1 MLRKLIFIFATSFL
15 AATLPS
21 AAEHI
26 ITSDSCFAHI
36 DSNLY
41 VIGDYMPSYTEEIYV
56 GDISSAGYDVELC
69 YPEFKALSNK
79 ELRNIRDLQKNQ
91 LLPTDADID
100 ANGVV
105 LMPSPAPVGGLN
117 LKQNM
122 LVNRKKGYL
131 NVTFCPVVRHE
142 GEWKRILSCQV
153 KVKERNT
160 PKTAPR
166 KVQSPEQRWTEN
178 SVLNT
183 GKWAQVSVTK
193 EGIYQLT
200 ASDIQ
205 KMGFSDLSKVKVYGY
220 GGRLQVEKF
229 DFPDFDESVLQTM
242 APDDLVEVP
251 VYATSDSRL
260 LFWAEGTVR
269 YNWNNDSKFYTH
281 VQNHYSTYSSYFI
294 TENDEPRSNVA
305 TLSEEISEDN
315 LKTISSTPFVT
326 ILDNDE
332 WSWYHGGRNM
342 FDSHDFTTNN
352 TMSVR
357 IATPGI
363 NINAA
368 GTKRIDVSFGSSN
381 PNGTKQTSVAIKVN
395 SKNLGSMTLKTYNP
409 DYAVACIDSQHFGT
423 LTSLSATESNTFQF
437 TTSNSHKAHFDFLR
451 INYPR
456 DLVLSESPY
465 SYSPQV
471 NGAVCMKVASAN
483 ATTHLWRIGQA
494 GSPTVEVPSTLA
506 DGILEATVST
516 GKRRFVFFDESL
528 TYEAPKF
535 VKEIANQNLHADS
548 NINYII
554 IIPENGLVA
563 AEAERLGQLHQQ
575 RDGLSYKVVRA
586 DELYNEFSSGT
597 PDANAYR
604 RYLKMLY
611 DRAGDDENALPKF
624 CLFMGKSYWDNRL
637 LTTEAKSKQQKDL
650 LLAYEMDDSSNFIGS
665 VYSYVTDDFFALL
678 DDGEG
683 VDIEQEYYDL
693 AMGRMVCSTEEEA
706 KLLVDKVERYL
717 SNKDAGS
724 WKNTVAFLG
733 DDGDSNGHM
742 EDTENVWRAFVA
754 SAPQFETPKVY
765 WDRYTWTSS
774 ATGYTYPQ
782 GTSRIHQLMKEGTLL
797 FNYSGHGSAGM
808 LSHYKL
814 MQISDF
820 AKAYSPYMSVWV
832 LASCDIYPFDMD
844 ENTMA
849 ETSLYVPDGGS
860 IAWICAT
867 RAVFRDRNNIIN
879 ICFVR
884 NLMTK
889 GTDGKYPTLGEALR
903 LAKNEQKLDNNNKL
917 VHTDGTSN
925 KLKYLCFGDPAIHL
939 SFPTGKVV
947 LDSINGKSISEMS
960 ELEVLSAGSVAR
972 FAGHVLNEDGTAI
985 DESFDGNVTATVFDC
1000 EETITC
1006 KNNQKKDVDP
1016 MQFKE
1021 RSKSIYKGTTKA
1033 QGGKFEFTV
1042 FIPRDISYTNKPGRI
1057 SLYAVSNDKTHEYN
1071 GYSET
1076 FCLNGTSDMEEP
1088 DTKGPEVIA
1097 YINSIDN
1104 PDYTIT
1110 DENPILIADIS
1121 DEYGIN
1127 NAGISLG
1134 HDIELVLDDNTSD
1147 CINLNSYF
1155 SYDIGSYQKG
1165 QLVYEMKDMTRG
1177 AHTAKLRVWDV
1188 NNNITTTDVHFI
1200 VRSESVE
1207 GGKDGYVTATKNP
1220 ATTDTRFITYFPNDT
1235 TVEGM
1240 VIYEVYDTR
1249 GRCVYKEPVG
1259 VPSGATNAALSWD
1272 LCGNDHSP
1280 LPSGIYFYRTVI
1292 NTSNGSKATDAQKL
1306 IITRQ

>member
-1 MLRKLIFIFATSFL
+1 MLRKLIFLFATSFL
-15 AATLPS
+15 AASLPS

-41 VIGDYMPSYTEEIYV
+41 VIGDQMPAYTEEVFV
-56 GDISSAGYDVELC
+56 GKISPAGYDVELC
-69 YPEFKALSNK
+69 YPEFKALSSK
-79 ELRNIRDLQKNQ
+79 ELRSIRELQKNAI
-91 LLPTDADID
+91 LPSDADID
-100 ANGVV
+100 ENSVV
-105 LMPSPAPVGGLN
+105 LMPSPAPVGGLH
-117 LKQNM
+117 LEQTM
-122 LVNRKKGYL
+122 LIDRKKGYL

-142 GEWKRILSCQV
+142 GVWKRILSCQI
-153 KVKERNT
+153 KVTERT
-160 PKTAPR
+160 APKGAPR
-166 KVQSPEQRWTEN
+166 KEQSAEKRWAEN
-178 SVLNT
+178 SVLQS
-183 GKWAQVSVTK
+183 GKWAQISVTK

-220 GGRLQVEKF
+220 GGLLQVEKF
-229 DFPDFDESVLQTM
+229 DFPDVDESVQQTN

-251 VYATSDSRL
+251 VYTTADGRL
-260 LFWAEGTVR
+260 LFWAEGTLR
-269 YNWNNDSKFYTH
+269 YTWNADSKYYTH

-294 TENDEPRSNVA
+294 TENDSPRSNVSK
-305 TLSEEISEDN
+305 LSEEIPSGN
-315 LKTISSTPFVT
+315 VKTITSTPFVT
-326 ILDNDE
+326 VLDIDE
-332 WSWYHGGRNM
+332 TSWYHGGRRM
-342 FDSHDFTTNN
+342 FDSHEFSTGN
-352 TMSVR
+352 TKSFR
-357 IATPGI
+357 LATPGI

-368 GTKRIDVSFGSSN
+368 GTKKIEVSFSASN
-381 PNGTKQTSVAIKVN
+381 PSSTNNTSVTIKAN
-395 SKNLGSMTLKTYNP
+395 SKNIGTMSVSGYNP
-409 DYAVACIDSQHFGT
+409 TQDVATVNLQAFPT
-423 LTSLSATESNTFQF
+423 LTSLSATENNTFQF
-437 TTSNSHKAHFDFLR
+437 TTTAGQKARFDFLR

-456 DLVLSESPY
+456 DLVLTEAPY

-471 NGAVCMKVASAN
+471 NGNVCMKIADAN

-494 GSPTVEVPSTLA
+494 GSPTVEVPSTL
-506 DGILEATVST
+506 DNGTLEATVST
-516 GKRRFVFFDESL
+516 GSRRFVFFDEAL
-528 TYEAPKF
+528 TYDTPVF
-535 VKEIANQNLHADS
+535 VKEIANQNLHADR
-548 NINYII
+548 NIDYVI
-554 IIPENGLVA
+554 IIPENGVVA
-563 AEAERLGQLHQQ
+563 AQAARLGQIHQQ
-575 RDGLSYKVVRA
+575 KDGFSYKVVRA

-611 DRAGDDENALPKF
+611 DRAGDDENAMPKYL
-624 CLFMGKSYWDNRL
+624 LFMGQAYWDNRL
-637 LTTEAKSKQQKDL
+637 LTEEAKGKKFENL
-650 LLAYEMDDSSNFIGS
+650 LLAYEADGVTSSIGS
-665 VYSYVTDDFFALL
+665 VNSYSTDDFFALL

-683 VDIEQEYYDL
+683 ARILKEYVDI
-693 AMGRMVCSTEEEA
+693 ATGRMVCGTEEEA
-706 KLLVDKVERYL
+706 KLLVDKVEKYL

-724 WKNTVAFLG
+724 WKNTIAILG
-733 DDGDSNGHM
+733 DDGEKNGHM
-742 EDTENVWRAFVA
+742 QDSERVA
-754 SAPQFETPKVY
+754 CAVTSSAPELDVQKVY
-765 WDRYTWTSS
+765 WDRYTWTAA

-782 GTSRIHQLMKEGTLL
+782 GTNRIHQLMKEGTAL
-797 FNYSGHGSAGM
+797 FNYSGHGSPGM
-808 LSHYKL
+808 VSHYKL
-814 MQISDF
+814 LQIKDF
-820 AKAYSPYMSVWV
+820 KEALSPYMSVWF

-867 RAVFRDRNNIIN
+867 RAVFRDRNNTLN
-879 ICFVR
+879 IHFT
-884 NLMTK
+884 NKLLTK
-889 GTDGKYPTLGEALR
+889 GKDGRYPSIGDALR
-903 LAKNEQKLDNNNKL
+903 LAKNEQKYDPKGEL
-917 VHTDGTSN
+917 VIFDDSSN
-925 KLKYLCFGDPAIHL
+925 KMKYICFGDPAIRM
-939 SFPTGKVV
+939 SIPTGKIV
-947 LDSINGKSISEMS
+947 LDSINGKAISDMT
-960 ELEVLSAGSVAR
+960 ELEVLSAGSAAR
-972 FAGHVLNEDGTAI
+972 FSGHILNAEGTDI
-985 DESFDGNVTATVFDC
+985 DETFDGSVSATIFDC

-1006 KNNQKKDVDP
+1006 KNNQKEDINP
-1016 MQFKE
+1016 MEYKE